1 MLLPFAAV
9 SEAPAGGNLLAD
21 LFWILGSVAFVA
33 LATRRLNLALIPAYL
48 LTGTLIGP
56 SGLGA
61 VQSSENLNAISHL
74 AIILLMFGI
83 GLELHL
89 SALAHGL
96 ARMAATGGVT
106 VGLTVFVLWPL
117 IKVTGFS
124 GPSALAVAMA
134 LSLSSTAV
142 VMRLLA
148 DRREMRL
155 MSSRLSLATLII
167 QDMAVIG
174 MLAILPLLAQW
185 SAGRDPAAAEAE
197 PTNWV
202 AAVFEAVV
210 RLGGAVVLVFVGRR
224 LLPAIVRLVAKYMP
238 AEIMTI
244 LAVGTALG
252 AALFTQLLGFSLELG
267 AFLSGLALS
276 ATPFRHHIGGQ
287 IAPLRDLFV
296 AVFFTTLGMKVDLP
310 ALQDSWW
317 IVLLSAGVLLCLKS
331 AITTGVAWALGA
343 TMPVAL
349 SAGLNLAQAGEF
361 SMVLLDATSRNG
373 LLTDVQLANLIAIIV
388 VTLVVTPAGMSLGR
402 RLSAGVHHWR
412 IAPWLRVHPLGE
424 SSGSDAEDGVKRRRA
439 IVAGFGP
446 FGRTVGERLE
456 SLGIDYS
463 VIEMNPDTVMAERKK
478 GRNII
483 YGDASNTE
491 VLLSAGLDD
500 AEALILTIPDED
512 AVERANAAA
521 KRLRPDVFVA
531 VRVSTLRRG
540 KWAEALGADAIVVE
554 EKAAADSMSKLITG
568 RLAGDHSRRTES
580 VKSPDK

>member
-1 MLLPFAAV
+1 MLLAV
-9 SEAPAGGNLLAD
+9 VATPEHLGAGNLLSD
-21 LFWILGSVAFVA
+21 LFWILGSVAAVA
-33 LATRRLNLALIPAYL
+33 LITRKINLALIPAYL

-56 SGLGA
+56 TGLGA
-61 VQSSENLNAISHL
+61 VQSSENLNSISHL

-106 VGLTVFVLWPL
+106 VALTVLVLWPL
-117 IKVTGFS
+117 LLSAGFTA
-124 GPSALAVAMA
+124 PTALAVAMA

-167 QDMAVIG
+167 QDLAVIG

-185 SAGRDPAAAEAE
+185 SAGQGPAMPDAE
-197 PTNWV
+197 PVNWLEGTV
-202 AAVFEAVV
+202 QAAI
-210 RLGGAVVLVFVGRR
+210 RLGGAVGLIFAGRYF
-224 LLPAIVRLVAKYMP
+224 LPALVRAAAKNMP

-252 AALFTQLLGFSLELG
+252 AALLTQLLGFSLELG

-296 AVFFTTLGMKVDLP
+296 AVFFTTLGMKVDLL

-317 IVLLSAGVLLCLKS
+317 IVLLAAGALLLLKS
-331 AITTGVAWALGA
+331 TVTTGVAWSLGA

-361 SMVLLDATSRNG
+361 SMVLLDATTRND
-373 LLTDVQLANLIAIIV
+373 LLTDAQLANLIAVIV
-388 VTLVVTPAGMSLGR
+388 VTLVLAPTGMSLGR
-402 RLSAGVHHWR
+402 RWSAHIHAWGT
-412 IAPWLRVHPLGE
+412 APWLNIKPLSEAAPSEAGPPE
-424 SSGSDAEDGVKRRRA
+424 TTGKRRA

-446 FGRTVGERLE
+446 FGRTIAERLDA
-456 SLGIDYS
+456 LGVEYA

-478 GRNII
+478 GRNIV
-483 YGDASNTE
+483 YGDAANSE
-491 VLLSAGLDD
+491 VLLSAGLDS
-500 AEALILTIPDED
+500 AETLILTIPDED

-521 KRLRPDVFVA
+521 KRLRPDVYVV
-531 VRVSTLRRG
+531 VRASTLRRG
-540 KWAEALGADAIVVE
+540 QWAEALGADAVIVE
-554 EKAAADSMSKLITG
+554 EKAGADAMAKLITG
-568 RLAGDHSRRTES
+568 LLAGERHPP
-580 VKSPDK
+580 K

>member
-1 MLLPFAAV
+1 MFLPVAAV
-9 SEAPAGGNLLAD
+9 SGTSGSGNLLAD
-21 LFWILGSVAFVA
+21 LFWILGSVAVVA

-56 SGLGA
+56 TGLGA

-96 ARMAATGGVT
+96 ARMAATGGATVT
-106 VGLTVFVLWPL
+106 LTVLVLWPL
-117 IKVTGFS
+117 ITAAGFS

-185 SAGRDPAAAEAE
+185 SVGKDPSAAEAE
-197 PTNWV
+197 PTNWM
-202 AAVFEAVV
+202 AALFEAGI

-224 LLPAIVRLVAKYMP
+224 LLPAIVRLAAKHMP

-296 AVFFTTLGMKVDLP
+296 AVFFTTLGMKVNLP
-310 ALQDSWW
+310 ALQESWW
-317 IVLLSAGVLLCLKS
+317 LVLIAAGVLLCLK
-331 AITTGVAWALGA
+331 AMITTGVAWGFGA
-343 TMPVAL
+343 TVPVAL

-373 LLTDVQLANLIAIIV
+373 LLDDLQLANLIAVIV
-388 VTLVVTPAGMSLGR
+388 VTLVVTPGGMSLGR
-402 RLSAGVHHWR
+402 KLSAGFHHWKV
-412 IAPWLRVHPLGE
+412 APWIKIQPLSETSASVASAG
-424 SSGSDAEDGVKRRRA
+424 DGVHKRRA

-446 FGRTVGERLE
+446 FGRTVGERLDA
-456 SLGIDYS
+456 LGIEYS

-531 VRVSTLRRG
+531 VRVSTHRRG
-540 KWAEALGADAIVVE
+540 QWAEALGADAIVVE
-554 EKAAADSMSKLITG
+554 EKAAADAMSKLITG
-568 RLAGDHSRRTES
+568 KLAGDHSRRT
-580 VKSPDK
+580 

>member
-1 MLLPFAAV
+1 MILAVGTPAESVLGGDLL
-9 SEAPAGGNLLAD
+9 SD

-33 LATRRLNLALIPAYL
+33 LATRRLHLALIPSYL

-89 SALAHGL
+89 AALSHGL
-96 ARMAATGGVT
+96 GRMVATGGAT
-106 VGLTVFVLWPL
+106 VALTIVALWP
-117 IKVTGFS
+117 F
-124 GPSALAVAMA
+124 GPLVGMGAPASLAVAMA
-134 LSLSSTAV
+134 FSLSSTAV

-174 MLAILPLLAQW
+174 MLALLPLLAEW
-185 SAGRDPAAAEAE
+185 SAGRAAAPDLEQ
-197 PTNWV
+197 PSNWLRAGLQ
-202 AAVFEAVV
+202 AAI
-210 RLGGAVVLVFVGRR
+210 RLVGAAGLVVLGRK
-224 LLPAIVRLVAKYMP
+224 LLPALVRLAAQRMP

-252 AALFTQLLGFSLELG
+252 AALLTQLLGFSLELG

-310 ALQDSWW
+310 ALREGWW
-317 IVLLSAGVLLCLKS
+317 IVLLGAGVLLTVKTMI
-331 AITTGVAWALGA
+331 AAGVAWGFGA
-343 TMPVAL
+343 TASVAV

-361 SMVLLDATSRNG
+361 SMVLLDAVYRKSMITAA
-373 LLTDVQLANLIAIIV
+373 DLASHIAIIV
-388 VTLVVTPAGMSLGR
+388 VTLVLTPGAMSLGR
-402 RLSAGVHHWR
+402 RLSHRVIDWGP
-412 IAPWLRVHPLGE
+412 APWTRVEPLAE
-424 SSGSDAEDGVKRRRA
+424 PREPAPSGVSAPPKRRA

-446 FGRTVGERLE
+446 FGRTVGERLD
-456 SLGIDYS
+456 SLGIEYS
-463 VIEMNPDTVMAERKK
+463 IIEMNPDTVMTERKK
-478 GRNII
+478 GRNIL
-483 YGDASNTE
+483 YGDAANTE
-491 VLLSAGLDD
+491 VLLSAGLDT

-521 KRLRPDVFVA
+521 KRLRPDIYVA

-540 KWAEALGADAIVVE
+540 QWAEALGADAVVVE
-554 EKAAADSMSKLITG
+554 EQSAAEAMARLMTG
-568 RLAGDHSRRTES
+568 LLAGERTARR
-580 VKSPDK
+580 